1 MSTFAGIH
9 EVQIVQQVKLHKEV
23 HAWLENLVHSRR
35 TILVKEGTCVFHNSS
50 RPIYNCVNCKED
62 GTCRVHPP
70 VELIAKNSCNQ
81 SYYIRYYIEI
91 VILNIG
97 I

>member
-1 MSTFAGIH
+1 M
-9 EVQIVQQVKLHKEV
+9 VRKLGAFKEDYIG
-23 HAWLENLVHSRR
+23 E
-35 TILVKEGTCVFHNSS
+35 EGTCVFHNSS

-62 GTCRVHPP
+62 GTCRVDPP
-70 VELIAKNSCNQ
+70 VELIAKNGCNQ